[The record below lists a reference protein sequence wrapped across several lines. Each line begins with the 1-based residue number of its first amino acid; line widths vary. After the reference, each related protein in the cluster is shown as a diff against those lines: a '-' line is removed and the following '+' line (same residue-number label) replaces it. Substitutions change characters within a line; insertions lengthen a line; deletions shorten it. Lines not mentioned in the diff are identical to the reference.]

1 MHERQ
6 RGRQFFWKIPGK
18 IFFLFALLLI
28 MMYNKIGI
36 CTYIFC
42 FVFVLGP
49 FIDCIF
55 MQGLQLCEQE
65 MRRCN

>member
-6 RGRQFFWKIPGK
+6 RGRQFFWKIPEK

-36 CTYIFC
+36 CT
-42 FVFVLGP
+42 
-49 FIDCIF
+49 
-55 MQGLQLCEQE
+55 
-65 MRRCN
+65 